1 MARSTI
7 ALGSNLGN
15 RLAHL
20 QKARDCLKTLARPG
34 TFLQSPVYQT
44 TPLQCPDQSPDFFNA
59 VVDFHYEGSHQ
70 QLLSH
75 TQAIEFHLGRTAA
88 AEANAPRI
96 IDIDLLLFD
105 DLIYNDG
112 LLETPHPRLLY
123 RRFVLEPLADIRPE
137 ARLPQDH
144 LTIRDHL
151 QHFETTEPP
160 LILVQ
165 AIW

>member
-44 TPLQCPDQSPDFFNA
+44 TPVQCPDQSPDFFNA
-59 VVDFHYEGSHQ
+59 VVDFHYEGTHQ

-112 LLETPHPRLLY
+112 LLEIPHPRLLY

-144 LTIRDHL
+144 LTIREHL
-151 QHFETTEPP
+151 QHLESTEPP